1 MLTCGRR
8 RRASPLA
15 NGIGRTMLTQCLIY
29 SNDPIAASIVS
40 IAAVLLAGV
49 LVVVLLA
56 TASFLRLT
64 AETLL
69 SAPMDV
75 SYAQLQRLFD
85 QLLGAVIALELAH
98 SVHLMVT
105 GQRGFGQVRV
115 VLIIGILAVVR
126 KLIVIELS
134 AVSGLLLF
142 GLAAAIVALGGV
154 FALLLWLDRKE
165 AVPQDAE

>member
-1 MLTCGRR
+1 MLHGMTDLLE
-8 RRASPLA
+8 RAYRGF
-15 NGIGRTMLTQCLIY
+15 N
-29 SNDPIAASIVS
+29 IV

-49 LVVVLLA
+49 LVVVVLA

-64 AETLL
+64 ADFAL
-69 SAPMDV
+69 SVPVDV
-75 SYAQLQRLFD
+75 TYVQLQRLFD

-154 FALLLWLDRKE
+154 FALLLWLDRQQ
-165 AVPQDAE
+165 AVLRDD